1 MQGVARLSRD
11 RGCDFEPSMHAL
23 VAWRGVCAVSGTW
36 RRNGVVGSVQ
46 SSRMRVGV
54 GGDG

>member
-11 RGCDFEPSMHAL
+11 RGCDFEPIMHAL